1 MLGVVENFGTKSVYG
16 LSVNMDGLVKIRLKD
31 IYFRLRALSSLAP
44 GSDVDLV
51 LSELVDF
58 VVEYREDFNWD
69 AEYEL
74 ADCFRLICSKAEAE
88 LEYFWLDKFFKDTSI
103 NLEKFPYYQNYVDLV
118 KWEVDLLGEYLNK
131 LPKKILFVGSG
142 LPMSAII
149 MAKNFGVQID
159 CVDIDLGV
167 VNKSKE
173 IVKKLS
179 LESVN
184 FICADFYQIKDFSK
198 YDLVVVAAL
207 LADQKLGFSPVFD
220 HLNSFLTTGQTVLCR
235 YGYGLTEL
243 FYKNISNQKFQGFKN
258 VKKYHPAG
266 RVINSILFLTKK

>member
-1 MLGVVENFGTKSVYG
+1 MFGVAENFGMKSVYS
-16 LSVNMDGLVKIRLKD
+16 LSVNTDRLVEIRLKD
-31 IYFRLRALSSLAP
+31 IYLRLRALSSLDP

-58 VVEYREDFNWD
+58 VVEYRERFDWD
-69 AEYEL
+69 SEYEL
-74 ADCFRLICSKAEAE
+74 ADSFRSICSKAEAK
-88 LEYFWLDKFFKDTSI
+88 LEYFWLDKFFKDFSVDP
-103 NLEKFPYYQNYVDLV
+103 EKFPYYQNYVDLV
-118 KWEVDLLGEYLNK
+118 KWEVNLLGEYLNK

-149 MAKNFGVQID
+149 MAKNFGIQID
-159 CVDIDLGV
+159 CIDIDLEV

-173 IVKKLS
+173 IAKKLS
-179 LESVN
+179 LDSVN
-184 FICADFYQIKDFSK
+184 FTCVDFYQIKDFSG
-198 YDLVVVAAL
+198 YDVVVVPAL

-220 HLNSFLTTGQTVLCR
+220 HLRLFLTTGQTVLCR
-235 YGYGLTEL
+235 HGHGLTEL
-243 FYKNISNQKFQGFKN
+243 FYKNISDQEFQGFKN